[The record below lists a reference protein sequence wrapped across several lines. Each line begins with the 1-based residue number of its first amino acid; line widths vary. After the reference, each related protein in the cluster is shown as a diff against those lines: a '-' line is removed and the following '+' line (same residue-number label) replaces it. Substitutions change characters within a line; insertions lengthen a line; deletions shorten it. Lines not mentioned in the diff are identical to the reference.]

1 MYYGEL
7 FIKGK
12 TDKEIL
18 VSTYICHPS
27 MANNELSGPVVALSL
42 ISYFSKLKNKYS
54 IRFLFLPETI
64 GAIAYLSANLTK
76 LKKNVIGGYNLTC
89 IGDEKNHSYILS
101 KYRNSPSDFALLEA
115 YKKLKIKN
123 KREFSFFRKE
133 GVMKDNIIHLVLI

>member
-1 MYYGEL
+1 
-7 FIKGK
+7 
-12 TDKEIL
+12 
-18 VSTYICHPS
+18 

-123 KREFSFFRKE
+123 KKRIFFFRKRSDE
-133 GVMKDNIIHLVLI
+133 RQYNSSGIDLKVTSALEPNLMNLKNIILL